1 MSHDLAALLPHKH
14 PMLLLDRLIT
24 SDKDSIAIEITVRQ
38 DYPFTG
44 HIIGSWIGLE
54 FMAQTAGVLA
64 AINSSGSAEEPK
76 PGFLLGTRRYTAH
89 GPEFLPGQK
98 LRVDVTI
105 NSPNGSQMV
114 SAKGA
119 IADEAGNLLC
129 EASLTLYQP
138 GDDAIYLNNE

>member
-1 MSHDLAALLPHKH
+1 MSHDLAVLLPHKH
-14 PMLLLDRLIT
+14 PMLLLDSLIA
-24 SDKDSIAIEITVRQ
+24 SDKDSIAVGIIVRN

-64 AINSSGSAEEPK
+64 AINSSGNAKEPQL
-76 PGFLLGTRRYTAH
+76 GFLLGTRRYTAYV
-89 GPEFLPGQK
+89 PEFFPGQK
-98 LRVDVTI
+98 LRVDITMEP
-105 NSPNGSQMV
+105 PNGSQMM
-114 SAKGA
+114 SAKGV

-129 EASLTLYQP
+129 AASLTLYQP

>member
-1 MSHDLAALLPHKH
+1 MRHDLAALLPHKY

-24 SDKDSIAIEITVRQ
+24 SDKDSIAVEITVRQ

-64 AINSSGSAEEPK
+64 AINSSRSTEEPQL
-76 PGFLLGTRRYTAH
+76 GFLLGTRRYTAQV
-89 GPEFLPGQK
+89 PEFHPGQK
-98 LRVDVTI
+98 LRVSVTI
-105 NSPNGSQMV
+105 ETPNGSKMM
-114 SAKGA
+114 SAKGL
-119 IADEAGNLLC
+119 IADEAGSLLC